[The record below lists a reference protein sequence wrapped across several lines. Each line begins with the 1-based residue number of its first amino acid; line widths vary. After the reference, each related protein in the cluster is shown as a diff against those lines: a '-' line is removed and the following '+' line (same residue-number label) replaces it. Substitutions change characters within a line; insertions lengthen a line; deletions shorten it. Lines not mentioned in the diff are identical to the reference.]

1 MEKTSTYDLI
11 KKSLKEKASLKQDV
25 FSVTLNSFG
34 LVKAEIENLTQQLDN
49 EEHKRDNRLNFNVES
64 KGEFEVQVQLA
75 SDILIFH
82 MHTNIFLF
90 DQSNPL
96 WKTSYLNEDPTRAYC
111 GVINVF
117 NFLADSIKYNRMGD
131 LGYLI
136 ARIYINKDNHFMVQ
150 GKRQLGFL
158 YNDFINSELTPE
170 KIKEVIQSIY
180 LYTIE
185 FDLLSTPYDQ
195 IKEVSVMEIKELN
208 DNVQLR
214 TGKRLGFKFQAD
226 NDEFE

>member
-1 MEKTSTYDLI
+1 MENLSTYDLI

-25 FSVTLNSFG
+25 FSVTHNGFEQLKS
-34 LVKAEIENLTQQLDN
+34 EIEKLTHQLDV
-49 EEHKRDNRLNFNVES
+49 EEHKRDNRLNFKVES
-64 KGEFEVQVQLA
+64 KGEFEVQVQIA
-75 SDILIFH
+75 SDVLIFH

-90 DQSNPL
+90 DQSNSL
-96 WKTSYLNEDPTRAYC
+96 WKTSYLTEDPTRAYC

-117 NFLADSIKYNRMGD
+117 NFLSDSIKYNRMGD

-136 ARIYINKDNHFMVQ
+136 ARIFINKDNHFMVQ

-158 YNDFINSELTPE
+158 YNDLINSEFTPE
-170 KIKEVIQSIY
+170 KMQEVIQSIY

-195 IKEVSVMEIKELN
+195 IKEVSVMEIKELS
-208 DNVQLR
+208 DNVQLK

-226 NDEFE
+226 NDEIE